1 MNYEIIYSFFFDYI
15 KFSYIIFYGIK
26 RNNNFI
32 NIFKIVTD
40 HFKIFDG
47 AKKHIIVLYFVP
59 ILTSIGIS
67 VLYTFSDSMVEA
79 IMVVISVVISALLSF
94 QGGILNIES
103 NKNEERKKVILEET
117 NASINFTVLINII
130 LVLSLS
136 KSLYLS
142 TSSLLTVIQYLI
154 LIVSLVMIAFTKK
167 AQGLHDI
174 IVKTEVVQSDIVKED
189 VLCTNEN

>member
-1 MNYEIIYSFFFDYI
+1 MKLNIAFSFIVLSLVILFI
-15 KFSYIIFYGIK
+15 YGIK

-47 AKKHIIVLYFVP
+47 AKKHIIVLYGVP
-59 ILTSIGIS
+59 LITAIGIS
-67 VLYTFSDSMVEA
+67 IIYVFSNSMVEA

-103 NKNEERKKVILEET
+103 NKNEGRKKAILDET

-130 LVLSLS
+130 LVFFMLIYVAIDNNIFRIIFTAIIS
-136 KSLYLS
+136 YI
-142 TSSLLTVIQYLI
+142 LLITFLTIMIIIKRIRI
-154 LIVSLVMIAFTKK
+154 LFK
-167 AQGLHDI
+167 
-174 IVKTEVVQSDIVKED
+174 
-189 VLCTNEN
+189 